1 MLNAQQVH
9 GQWNSLRGKIKEK
22 WGQLTDDDLRVVSG
36 NVDQLV
42 GTIQQKTG
50 EAKEEIEQFINGLM
64 SNPSLKRAAEVA
76 TDYAQQAAASVRD
89 SYDEVSEQVRQGAEV
104 VQKQVK
110 EHPTQ
115 SMLACFGL
123 GIITGIV
130 VGTVLRHE

>member
-22 WGQLTDDDLRVVSG
+22 WGQLTDDDLRIASG
-36 NVDQLV
+36 NIDQLV
-42 GTIQQKTG
+42 GMIQQKTG
-50 EAKEEIEQFINGLM
+50 EGKEEIERFINGLM
-64 SNPSLKRAAEVA
+64 SNPSVKRAAEVVS
-76 TDYAQQAAASVRD
+76 DYAQQAADTVRD
-89 SYDEVSEQVRQGAEV
+89 GYDGLSEQVRQGAEQV
-104 VQKQVK
+104 GKQVQ

-130 VGTVLRHE
+130 VGTVLRHD

>member
-9 GQWNSLRGKIKEK
+9 GQWNSIRGKIKEK
-22 WGQLTDDDLRVVSG
+22 WGQLTDDDLKVASG

-50 EAKEEIEQFINGLM
+50 AAREEIEKFIDGLT
-64 SNPSLKRAAEVA
+64 SNSTMQRAAEAA

-89 SYDEVSEQVRQGAEV
+89 GYEEVSEQVREGAEQIQKR
-104 VQKQVK
+104 VQ

-115 SMLACFGL
+115 SMLACLGI
-123 GIITGIV
+123 GIITGVV
-130 VGTVLRHE
+130 VGTMLSRD